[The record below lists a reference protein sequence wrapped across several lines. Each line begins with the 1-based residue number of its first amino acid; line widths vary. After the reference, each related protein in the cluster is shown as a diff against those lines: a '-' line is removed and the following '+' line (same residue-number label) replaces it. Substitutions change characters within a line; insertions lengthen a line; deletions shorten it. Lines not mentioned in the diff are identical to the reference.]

1 VAGLAHMV
9 KLDPSIIKRSM
20 FDAGGESLAIICKT
34 VGMDR
39 NTFASLY
46 LLARQGSGPVTAPKQ
61 LQDLLKFFD
70 ALTPEQA
77 RGAVRY
83 WRMDSEYLK
92 AIAAV
97 DEAPQP

>member
-1 VAGLAHMV
+1 
-9 KLDPSIIKRSM
+9 M
-20 FDAGGESLAIICKT
+20 FDVGGESLAIICKT

-46 LLARQGSGPVTAPKQ
+46 LLARQGAGPVMAPKQ
-61 LQDLLKFFD
+61 LQELLKFFD
-70 ALTPEQA
+70 TLTPEQA
-77 RGAVRY
+77 RAAVRF

-92 AIAAV
+92 AIAAI